1 MIKLF
6 YISKYT
12 TVGDRRDSSK
22 ILSGL
27 LESLLL
33 SSKVENP
40 LMDIV
45 FVHVFNGEE
54 ESLTKREPKKRH
66 ILLAPL

>member
-12 TVGDRRDSSK
+12 RVGDRRDSSK

-27 LESLLL
+27 LESFL

-40 LMDIV
+40 LTDIV

-54 ESLTKREPKKRH
+54 ESLPKREPKKRY
-66 ILLAPL
+66 ILLSPL